1 MEKPT
6 DKHKKKKAGKHAHL
20 PKVRVTLPKVPKRF
34 RKPTLQQQTEEALS
48 SVPRI
53 TNETVAEHREIVLR
67 GARKYKYPLQ
77 HSKHRIVIIS
87 TALLALSLIVFF
99 VITILSLYKFQTSSL
114 FMYRVT
120 QIVPFPVAKAG
131 KSWVS
136 YESYLFELRRYK
148 HYYQTQQQV
157 DFGSESGKFQL
168 ETYEPKALQQ
178 VIDDAYVKQL
188 AAKQGVSVS
197 GREIDDAVAVLR
209 AQNQLG
215 NDNEQLAA
223 VAKKFFG
230 WSIEDLRRQLKQEL
244 LAQKVAAKMDTD
256 AYAKAQGVL
265 AQLRAGADFGALAG
279 QVSDDPSTKGNGGMY
294 NDQAITVSS
303 KEVPP
308 QVVRQLSTMQV
319 GQMSDVI
326 TTPTSF
332 EIVKLVG
339 VEGGKYKAAHIQI
352 NFKDI
357 QTYIVPLEKQSPPK
371 RFISVKAQPQPQ
383 TQP

>member
-6 DKHKKKKAGKHAHL
+6 EKYKKKKTGKHAHL

-87 TALLALSLIVFF
+87 TALLALAFLAFF
-99 VITILSLYKFQTSSL
+99 VFTLLSLYKFQTSSL

-157 DFGSESGKFQL
+157 DFSSESGKFQL

-188 AAKQGVSVS
+188 AAKHDISVS
-197 GREIDDAVAVLR
+197 SREIDDAIAVLR
-209 AQNQLG
+209 TQNQLG
-215 NDNEQLAA
+215 SNNEQLAA
-223 VAKKFFG
+223 VTKKFFG
-230 WSIEDLRRQLKQEL
+230 WSIEDLRRQIKQEL
-244 LAQKVAAKMDTD
+244 LAQKVAAKMDTE

-265 AQLRAGADFGALAG
+265 AQLRAGADFGALAS
-279 QVSDDPSTKGNGGMY
+279 QLSDDPATKGNGGQY

-308 QVVRQLSTMQV
+308 QIVRQLSVMQV
-319 GQMSDVI
+319 GQMSEVI

-339 VEGGKYKAAHIQI
+339 VEAGKYKAAHIQI
-352 NFKDI
+352 NFKDV
-357 QTYIVPLEKQSPPK
+357 QTYIVPLEKQTQPK
-371 RFISVKAQPQPQ
+371 RFISVKEQPQP
-383 TQP
+383 